1 MDLLNS
7 ALQLKNDATQRKSK
21 TAKGNQIFDESEAG
35 FHFIAFV
42 PAKGRVWKFD
52 GLERQPQ
59 NLGILPL
66 AASSLRPLADVLKVN
81 ALVPIG

>member
-1 MDLLNS
+1 MDVLNID
-7 ALQLKNDATQRKSK
+7 LQLKSEATRKKSK
-21 TAKGNQIFDESEAG
+21 AKQNISAYDESEAG

-59 NLGILPL
+59 SLGV
-66 AASSLRPLADVLKVN
+66 SLLSRV
-81 ALVPIG
+81 